1 MYILNQ
7 MPYPLFSFPPRIY
20 LAARETVELVQVT
33 DIIAG
38 TSCLTALSISV
49 SPLVD
54 WKHPLSGQIRPSVL
68 NQAIAAIS
76 GDRKSS
82 ADELVC
88 RPIYDRDEAALLSRD
103 AEAKAF
109 ARAKREWGNSK
120 KVLVRRINKLGRA
133 GKSTAELEAMLEAHE
148 MLEPVKPVAH
158 RIIYQDMTRVS
169 AFEAL
174 EGDGKAIA
182 VMTDEGQT
190 LLDSTVMRHYG
201 FLNHAWE
208 GKRLLTYDRAKH
220 DSLIVQ
226 NPRVTVSFMV
236 QPDVLAAFFA
246 KRGKIVQGS
255 GFCARYL
262 FSRSPSVQ
270 GLREPKLSSPP
281 VDLIPFH
288 DRISELLAKYQAMLK
303 NGKVARAVVQF
314 DEEAKLR
321 WLQIARD
328 VESDFKPGLYL
339 HDISDFGNKFMD
351 MVGRIACLLYY
362 FEADHMAQPM
372 DVIVEPID
380 KISVDTLDRA
390 STIAH
395 WHLHEYKAIFS
406 STVNPLPEEIDGRKL
421 YNYLYR
427 TFFTRNILQIEKTQ
441 VRQCCGVRRGR
452 FDPAFSHLA
461 LRHVLFTNPLMLN
474 GSKRPTEVIQ
484 LNEAHFRANPI
495 Y

>member
-7 MPYPLFSFPPRIY
+7 TPYPLFSFPPRIY
-20 LAARETVELVQVT
+20 RAAMETIKLVQVT

-88 RPIYDRDEAALLSRD
+88 SPIYDRDEAVFLAR
-103 AEAKAF
+103 AEEAKAY
-109 ARAKREWGNSK
+109 ARAKREWVSTK
-120 KVLVRRINKLGRA
+120 KIFLRRINKLARA
-133 GKSTAELEAMLEAHE
+133 GKSTAELEAMLDAHE
-148 MLEPVKPVAH
+148 ASEPAKPVTH

-182 VMTDEGQT
+182 VVTDEGQT

-270 GLREPKLSSPP
+270 GMREPKLSSPP

-288 DRISELLAKYQAMLK
+288 DRISELLAKYQLMLK
-303 NGKVARAVVQF
+303 NGKVVRTVLQF

-321 WLQIARD
+321 WLQIAGD
-328 VESDFKPGLYL
+328 VETDFKPGLYL

-351 MVGRIACLLYY
+351 MVGRIACLLHY
-362 FEADHMAQPM
+362 FEAELTAQAT
-372 DVIVEPID
+372 DVIMEPTEL
-380 KISVDTLDRA
+380 ISMQTLDCA
-390 STIAH
+390 ANIAQ
-395 WHLHEYKAIFS
+395 WHLREYKAIFS
-406 STVNPLPEEIDGRKL
+406 SALNPLPEEIDGRSL
-421 YNYLYR
+421 YHYLYR
-427 TFFTRNILQIEKTQ
+427 TFFTRNIMQVEKNQ
-441 VRQCCGVRRGR
+441 VRQCCGLRRGR
-452 FDPAFSHLA
+452 FDPAFNHLA
-461 LRHVLFTNPLMLN
+461 LGHVLFTNPLMLK
-474 GSKRPTEVIQ
+474 GSKRATEVIH